1 MPERLSD
8 ERLRRIVATGEATK
22 RTMAAELLLAR
33 RVVEAGQWTVLCFDT
48 EGRHRALDAVNGSLR
63 ARLAAYDAG
72 HGEELAEFQG
82 WLTEERADRIVKLS
96 RAFQDREEKSDE

>member
-33 RVVEAGQWTVLCFDT
+33 RVVEAVGKMAVSDDPPPGYGDVFV
-48 EGRHRALDAVNGSLR
+48 ALASYIAGEPVEFVDA
-63 ARLAAYDAG
+63 
-72 HGEELAEFQG
+72 EP
-82 WLTEERADRIVKLS
+82 
-96 RAFQDREEKSDE
+96 REEQSDE